1 MALGER
7 GVVVSDMAADVS
19 AVDGVRMLCVGRF
32 AARLYLRAKRN

>member
-19 AVDGVRMLCVGRF
+19 GVDEVRMLGVDRF